1 MRYTIRNVPDPLD
14 QALRKA
20 AREQGKSLNEVA
32 IEAMMRGTG
41 FNAGRTPQRNLGD
54 IAGTWSEDTAF
65 DAALISQHA
74 IDEDM
79 WG

>member
-1 MRYTIRNVPDPLD
+1 MRYTIRSVPDPLD

-32 IEAMMRGTG
+32 IGALIRGTSI
-41 FNAGRTPQRNLGD
+41 NAGRTPQRDLSD
-54 IAGTWSEDTAF
+54 ITGTWREDAAF
-65 DAALISQHA
+65 DSALASQHK

-79 WG
+79 WR